1 MIFII
6 TPAFKK
12 VKYKFQ
18 YSKKLSQWACCDGP
32 LTWSWNSFKNWEKKE
47 KYFKIQNFKNFWFF
61 NFWSIF
67 LQFFLYKF
75 IFSKPNLI
83 FWLNLD
89 IISHLTC
96 KKKEKNRDFW
106 IIFHFQLIFS
116 WFWLKTQKCQFLK
129 NFPEIFFNSFR
140 FLTEIVPDFQKL

>member
-1 MIFII
+1 MTWSLKLSHNFVFSLKKIQNFIKMFCII
-6 TPAFKK
+6 TLAFKK

-18 YSKKLSQWACCDGP
+18 YSKKLSQRACCDGP

-47 KYFKIQNFKNFWFF
+47 KYFKIQNFKNFRFF

-96 KKKEKNRDFW
+96 KKKKK
-106 IIFHFQLIFS
+106 IGIFG
-116 WFWLKTQKCQFLK
+116 
-129 NFPEIFFNSFR
+129 
-140 FLTEIVPDFQKL
+140 